1 MMCGLQNIG
10 RRLYFVCNKTST
22 IIESAD
28 NHKRRSYM
36 AKNKARSSGSATQ
49 SGQKK
54 KTQNSKPQNNKVQNP
69 DSKSPAKAPE
79 KPKEVLY
86 QIKTKR
92 DSGVLKAYIT
102 FTYRVFHPKVTAR
115 MVLYGLLIAAPG
127 FVVKTQALKIILW
140 AIGGL
145 VVLLGLFR
153 QYISLAITKRA
164 DADYQSGAEFV
175 YEFTKDDASFY
186 RNGELTTYSSKY
198 KDIDAVFYDEDYYY
212 LSLTSREFFVIPMDR
227 FTIGDPSTFS
237 DFMYKRCKKVC
248 RWIPAKLGNKIKKYR
263 SSRAIAGNRLNR

>member
-1 MMCGLQNIG
+1 
-10 RRLYFVCNKTST
+10 
-22 IIESAD
+22 
-28 NHKRRSYM
+28 M
-36 AKNKARSSGSATQ
+36 AKNKTRSNKTSSKAKPKTEA
-49 SGQKK
+49 QKTSKVSDK
-54 KTQNSKPQNNKVQNP
+54 K
-69 DSKSPAKAPE
+69 
-79 KPKEVLY
+79 KEVLY

-115 MVLYGLLIAAPG
+115 MVLYGLLILAPG

-140 AIGGL
+140 VLGGL

-153 QYISLAITKRA
+153 QYISLALTKRS
-164 DADYQSGAEFV
+164 DADYRNGTEFV
-175 YEFTKDDASFY
+175 YEFTQNDASFF
-186 RNGELTTYSSKY
+186 RDGELSAYSNRY

-227 FTIGDPSTFS
+227 FTIGDPSTFG

-248 RWIPAKLGNKIKKYR
+248 RWIPAKLGNKLKNYR
-263 SSRAIAGNRLNR
+263 SSRAVIRDQMRR

>member
-1 MMCGLQNIG
+1 
-10 RRLYFVCNKTST
+10 
-22 IIESAD
+22 
-28 NHKRRSYM
+28 M
-36 AKNKARSSGSATQ
+36 AKNKTRSN
-49 SGQKK
+49 
-54 KTQNSKPQNNKVQNP
+54 KTSSQ
-69 DSKSPAKAPE
+69 A
-79 KPKEVLY
+79 KPKNEAQKTSKVSDKPKDVLY

-115 MVLYGLLIAAPG
+115 MVLYGLLILAPG

-140 AIGGL
+140 VLGGL

-153 QYISLAITKRA
+153 QYISLALTKRS
-164 DADYQSGAEFV
+164 DADYRNGTEFV
-175 YEFTKDDASFY
+175 YEFTQNDASFF
-186 RNGELTTYSSKY
+186 RDGELSVYSNRY

-227 FTIGDPSTFS
+227 FTIGDPSTFG

-248 RWIPAKLGNKIKKYR
+248 RWIPAKLGNKLKKYR
-263 SSRAIAGNRLNR
+263 SGRAVIRDQMRR

>member
-1 MMCGLQNIG
+1 
-10 RRLYFVCNKTST
+10 
-22 IIESAD
+22 
-28 NHKRRSYM
+28 M
-36 AKNKARSSGSATQ
+36 AKNKTRSNKTSSQAKPKTAA
-49 SGQKK
+49 QKTTKVSDK
-54 KTQNSKPQNNKVQNP
+54 K
-69 DSKSPAKAPE
+69 
-79 KPKEVLY
+79 KEVLY

-115 MVLYGLLIAAPG
+115 MVLYGLLILAPG

-140 AIGGL
+140 VLGGL

-153 QYISLAITKRA
+153 QYISLALTKRS
-164 DADYQSGAEFV
+164 DADYRNGTEFV
-175 YEFTKDDASFY
+175 YEFTQNDASFF
-186 RNGELTTYSSKY
+186 RDGELSVYSNKY

-227 FTIGDPSTFS
+227 FTIGDPSTFG

-248 RWIPAKLGNKIKKYR
+248 RWIPAKLGNKLKKYR
-263 SSRAIAGNRLNR
+263 SSRAVIRDQMRR

>member
-1 MMCGLQNIG
+1 
-10 RRLYFVCNKTST
+10 
-22 IIESAD
+22 
-28 NHKRRSYM
+28 M
-36 AKNKARSSGSATQ
+36 AKNKTRSN
-49 SGQKK
+49 
-54 KTQNSKPQNNKVQNP
+54 KTSSQ
-69 DSKSPAKAPE
+69 A
-79 KPKEVLY
+79 KPKNEAQKTSKVSDKPKDVLY

-115 MVLYGLLIAAPG
+115 MVLYGLLILAPG

-140 AIGGL
+140 VLGGL

-153 QYISLAITKRA
+153 QYISLALTKRS
-164 DADYQSGAEFV
+164 DADYRNGTEFV
-175 YEFTKDDASFY
+175 YEFTQNDASFF
-186 RNGELTTYSSKY
+186 RDGELSAYSNRY

-227 FTIGDPSTFS
+227 FTIGDPSTFG

-248 RWIPAKLGNKIKKYR
+248 RWIPAKLGNKLKKYR
-263 SSRAIAGNRLNR
+263 SGRAIVRDQMHR

>member
-1 MMCGLQNIG
+1 
-10 RRLYFVCNKTST
+10 
-22 IIESAD
+22 
-28 NHKRRSYM
+28 M
-36 AKNKARSSGSATQ
+36 AKNKTRSN
-49 SGQKK
+49 
-54 KTQNSKPQNNKVQNP
+54 KTSSQ
-69 DSKSPAKAPE
+69 A
-79 KPKEVLY
+79 KPKNEAQKTSKVSDKPKDVLY

-115 MVLYGLLIAAPG
+115 MVLYGLLILAPG

-140 AIGGL
+140 VLGGL

-153 QYISLAITKRA
+153 QYISLALTKRS
-164 DADYQSGAEFV
+164 DADYRNGTEFV
-175 YEFTKDDASFY
+175 YEFTQNDASFF
-186 RNGELTTYSSKY
+186 RDGELSAYSNRY

-227 FTIGDPSTFS
+227 FTIGDPSTFG

-248 RWIPAKLGNKIKKYR
+248 RWIPAKLGNKLKKYR
-263 SSRAIAGNRLNR
+263 SSRAVIRDQMHR

>member
-1 MMCGLQNIG
+1 
-10 RRLYFVCNKTST
+10 
-22 IIESAD
+22 
-28 NHKRRSYM
+28 M
-36 AKNKARSSGSATQ
+36 AKNKAKSSAAAAQ

-54 KTQNSKPQNNKVQNP
+54 KAQNSKPQNTNAN
-69 DSKSPAKAPE
+69 DIGSKSPEKAAG

-86 QIKTKR
+86 QIRTKR

-115 MVLYGLLIAAPG
+115 MVLYGLLIIAPG
-127 FVVKTQALKIILW
+127 FVVKAQALKIVLW
-140 AIGGL
+140 VLGGL

-153 QYISLAITKRA
+153 QYISLALTKQS
-164 DADYQSGAEFV
+164 DEDYRNGTEFV
-175 YEFTKDDASFY
+175 YEFTQNDASFF
-186 RNGELTTYSSKY
+186 RDGELTAYSSKY

-227 FTIGDPSTFS
+227 FTIGDPSTFG

-248 RWIPAKLGNKIKKYR
+248 RWIPAKLGNKLKKYR
-263 SSRAIAGNRLNR
+263 SSHAIVRDQMNR

>member
-1 MMCGLQNIG
+1 
-10 RRLYFVCNKTST
+10 
-22 IIESAD
+22 
-28 NHKRRSYM
+28 M
-36 AKNKARSSGSATQ
+36 AKNKTRSN
-49 SGQKK
+49 
-54 KTQNSKPQNNKVQNP
+54 KTSSQSKPKTEAQKTSKVS
-69 DSKSPAKAPE
+69 DKK
-79 KPKEVLY
+79 KEVLY

-115 MVLYGLLIAAPG
+115 MVLYGLLILAPG

-140 AIGGL
+140 VLGGL

-153 QYISLAITKRA
+153 QYISLALTKRS
-164 DADYQSGAEFV
+164 DADYRNGTEFV
-175 YEFTKDDASFY
+175 YEFTQNDASFF
-186 RNGELTTYSSKY
+186 RDGELSAYSNRY

-227 FTIGDPSTFS
+227 FTIGDPSTFG

-248 RWIPAKLGNKIKKYR
+248 RWIPAKLGNKLKKYR
-263 SSRAIAGNRLNR
+263 SGRAVVRDQMHR

>member
-1 MMCGLQNIG
+1 
-10 RRLYFVCNKTST
+10 
-22 IIESAD
+22 
-28 NHKRRSYM
+28 M
-36 AKNKARSSGSATQ
+36 AKNKARSTGPAAQ
-49 SGQKK
+49 AGQKK
-54 KTQNSKPQNNKVQNP
+54 KAQNSKPQNKKVQNSE
-69 DSKSPAKAPE
+69 SKGPAKAPD

-86 QIKTKR
+86 QIRTKR

-115 MVLYGLLIAAPG
+115 MVLYGLLILAPG

-140 AIGGL
+140 VLGGL

-153 QYISLAITKRA
+153 QYISLALTKRS
-164 DADYQSGAEFV
+164 DADYRNGTEFV
-175 YEFTKDDASFY
+175 YEFTQNDASFF
-186 RNGELTTYSSKY
+186 RDGELSVYSNRY

-227 FTIGDPSTFS
+227 FTIGDPSTFG

-248 RWIPAKLGNKIKKYR
+248 RWIPAKLGNKLKKYR
-263 SSRAIAGNRLNR
+263 SSRAVIRDQMRR